1 MKKNILYTIDTCGPG
16 GAETVFL
23 ELIRNIDKKKYNV
36 YWKELNCI
44 EIEADSEAEAI
55 EEAQYQLSEGTAG
68 ETYVTSENMFIEKEV
83 QE

>member
-1 MKKNILYTIDTCGPG
+1 M
-16 GAETVFL
+16 
-23 ELIRNIDKKKYNV
+23 KKKYNV